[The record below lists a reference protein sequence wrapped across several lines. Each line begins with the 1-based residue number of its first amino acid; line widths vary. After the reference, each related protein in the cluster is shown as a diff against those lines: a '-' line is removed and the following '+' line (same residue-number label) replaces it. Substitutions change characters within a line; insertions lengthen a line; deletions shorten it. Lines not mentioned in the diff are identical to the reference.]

1 MVFFRSK
8 KLQNI
13 LPIHDLANDL
23 DSDLVEV
30 LLAIHPLTG
39 WDTANK
45 VGTKTRAGK
54 ECSWLLP
61 LTVRIW

>member
-1 MVFFRSK
+1 MVFFRSR

-54 ECSWLLP
+54 ECS
-61 LTVRIW
+61 